1 MEKIPLIVST
11 DWLEQRLGD
20 PDLRI
25 IDATTFMDI
34 PADGGPP
41 SVQSG
46 KDSYDEGHIPGAVY
60 ADLLN
65 ELSDPESALPFMAPP
80 RDHFIKKMTELG
92 IGDDHYT
99 VIYDQGALVENP
111 VVAAYWA
118 SRLAWQMHYEGYE
131 NIAILDGG
139 LPKWKEENRPLT
151 AVPGNYS
158 PATFTGQR
166 RPELLATKED
176 VRQAMNDDN
185 VILINSLSPEDF
197 RGESNTYPRKGHIPS
212 SVNVFFGLHAD
223 QQTKEIHDDADLRE
237 PFEKIGA
244 LDPDKKV
251 ITYCGGGIA
260 ATWNALLLN
269 KLGQKNVAVYDGS
282 MNEWA
287 SDPSCPLVTE
297 E

>member
-223 QQTKEIHDDADLRE
+223 QQTKQLHDDAELRE

-287 SDPSCPLVTE
+287 SDPSCPLVTGE
-297 E
+297 